1 MSKASFLELSHGE
14 KKYKEILFPV
24 PDGCSD
30 EGAEMA
36 ATYHSII
43 STVKMQG
50 RSAWEYLGKFFTK
63 SLIKRVE
70 SSLLELLSV
79 KTLSKSNIFNG
90 CRDFFSLRPDKFSC
104 QREQSQTCLSY
115 AECSRKS

>member
-1 MSKASFLELSHGE
+1 MSKASLLELSHGE

-24 PDGCSD
+24 PDGVSD

-43 STVKMQG
+43 RTVKMQG

-63 SLIKRVE
+63 
-70 SSLLELLSV
+70 
-79 KTLSKSNIFNG
+79 IFNG
-90 CRDFFSLRPDKFSC
+90 CRDFFSLRPDKIGLAIC
-104 QREQSQTCLSY
+104 Q
-115 AECSRKS
+115 